1 MLHSDFGN
9 FCNIY
14 KFNCFVDV
22 EKTSVNEKGDDGTGD
37 EEEKK
42 SGSDSEDDR

>member
-14 KFNCFVDV
+14 KCNFFIDV
-22 EKTSVNEKGDDGTGD
+22 EKTSVNEKGDDGSGD